1 MVNDIKKYLE
11 ELQSF
16 EIKDEKQLDQFRLK
30 YLSKKG
36 LIQKLF
42 LELKNVPNDKKRN
55 LGQEI
60 NNLKILANEIYDSLK
75 DKFSSKSVTHKY
87 EDFSKPSQIL

>member
-11 ELQSF
+11 ELKSF

-42 LELKNVPNDKKRN
+42 LELKNVQNDKKRYF
-55 LGQEI
+55 GKEI
-60 NNLKILANEIYDSLK
+60 NNLK
-75 DKFSSKSVTHKY
+75 VTLTQFLLY
-87 EDFSKPSQIL
+87 LNLVNTLFLNFR

>member
-42 LELKNVPNDKKRN
+42 LELKNVTNDKKRY
-55 LGQEI
+55 
-60 NNLKILANEIYDSLK
+60 LK
-75 DKFSSKSVTHKY
+75 
-87 EDFSKPSQIL
+87 

>member
-60 NNLKILANEIYDSLK
+60 NNL
-75 DKFSSKSVTHKY
+75 
-87 EDFSKPSQIL
+87 

>member
-60 NNLKILANEIYDSLK
+60 NLSLI
-75 DKFSSKSVTHKY
+75 H
-87 EDFSKPSQIL
+87 I